1 VIGQRLQEK
10 SLNNILAFNTAM
22 ELVFC
27 LIRYDLPQQF
37 RFLVVTQDGID
48 QLKQAVERKLLTAS
62 NKCLTIIQQI

>member
-1 VIGQRLQEK
+1 
-10 SLNNILAFNTAM
+10 M